1 MMNQGKMIPRGFIQS
16 DRRERSRC
24 LISRPR
30 VNNPA
35 PQSDH
40 GSPCSMAIESKGFG
54 DCCVLVNPREGCKYT
69 TNPGYEFYAKYH
81 AQITGD
87 SCDTQADAI
96 ESRIA
101 VSGARSLECDCIRV
115 ATDPTQSARDTTS
128 FVIESCLR
136 SRPMLSRSYP
146 SRCARINP

>member
-1 MMNQGKMIPRGFIQS
+1 MNLGETIPWGFIQS

-30 VNNPA
+30 MNNPA
-35 PQSDH
+35 PQLDH
-40 GSPCSMAIESKGFG
+40 GSPCLMAIESKGFG
-54 DCCVLVNPREGCKYT
+54 DCCVLVNPREGRKHT

-87 SCDTQADAI
+87 SYDTQADAI

-101 VSGARSLECDCIRV
+101 VSGAHSLECDCIRV

-136 SRPMLSRSYP
+136 SRRILSQSCP
-146 SRCARINP
+146 SRCARVNP

>member
-1 MMNQGKMIPRGFIQS
+1 MIPWGFIQS
-16 DRRERSRC
+16 DRRERSLC
-24 LISRPR
+24 LISRPG

-35 PQSDH
+35 PQLNH
-40 GSPCSMAIESKGFG
+40 GSPCFMAIESKGFG
-54 DCCVLVNPREGCKYT
+54 DCCVLVGPRKGRKYT
-69 TNPGYEFYAKYH
+69 TNPEYEFYAKYH
-81 AQITGD
+81 AQITED

-101 VSGARSLECDCIRV
+101 VRGAHSLECDCILV

-136 SRPMLSRSYP
+136 SRHILSQSCP
-146 SRCARINP
+146 SRCARVNP

>member
-1 MMNQGKMIPRGFIQS
+1 MIPRGFLQS

-30 VNNPA
+30 MNNPA
-35 PQSDH
+35 PKLDP
-40 GSPCSMAIESKGFG
+40 GSPCLMALESKGFG
-54 DCCVLVNPREGCKYT
+54 DCCVLVNPREGRKHI

-87 SCDTQADAI
+87 SYDIQADAI

-101 VSGARSLECDCIRV
+101 VSGAHSLECDCIRV
-115 ATDPTQSARDTTS
+115 TMDPTQSARDKTS
-128 FVIESCLR
+128 FVIEPCLR

-146 SRCARINP
+146 SRCARISP